1 MLGIQTNL
9 GFVYIGNQS
18 LNKLLYCM
26 YIVYIIQTI
35 NSPQFG
41 KELASECKS
50 ASDLFPGTLFSSD
63 DNLKKKNFIDGGS
76 SVLIYF
82 LGLSFFPHNLELAF
96 RVLMATLC
104 GPQWV

>member
-1 MLGIQTNL
+1 
-9 GFVYIGNQS
+9 
-18 LNKLLYCM
+18 M

-35 NSPQFG
+35 NSPQVG

-50 ASDLFPGTLFSSD
+50 ASDLFPSTLFSSD
-63 DNLKKKNFIDGGS
+63 DNLKKNFIDGGS

-82 LGLSFFPHNLELAF
+82 LVLSVFPHNLELGF